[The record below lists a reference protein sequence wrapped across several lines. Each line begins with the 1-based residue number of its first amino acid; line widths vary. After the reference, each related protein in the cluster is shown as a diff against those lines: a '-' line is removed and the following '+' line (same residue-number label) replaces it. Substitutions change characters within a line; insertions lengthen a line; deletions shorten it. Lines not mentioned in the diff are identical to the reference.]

1 MLVAKK
7 IRAKTQNSGWSDPSK
22 KKKTRKP
29 RKPMTEEQRQAA
41 AERLKKARE
50 ARAKKNPNYGKTG
63 LHPSLHDLD
72 EDYELHPD
80 RIKEWIRVQKDL
92 ISSEK
97 RNERK
102 NVKGA
107 TARRIS
113 HEGYVKNM
121 QAYLKDGVWND
132 LFYGERQQYKMEFIC
147 AAMAYYHEGPYK
159 GMPKRSVGVWYPDI
173 NCVYTKE
180 MFDLDRSG

>member
-63 LHPSLHDLD
+63 LHSSLHDLD
-72 EDYELHPD
+72 EEHELHPD
-80 RIKEWIRVQKDL
+80 KIKEWIRVQKDF
-92 ISSEK
+92 ISTEK
-97 RNERK
+97 RNERN

-107 TARRIS
+107 TSRRIS
-113 HEGYVKNM
+113 HEGYVRSM
-121 QAYLKDGVWND
+121 QTYLKDGVWVD